1 MAGEFRADSAYIG
14 PSEWA
19 LGVAI
24 FGTVAWLLAW
34 AVPEP
39 ALRALE
45 GIASRFVGGGTRS
58 KLLLL
63 AVLGAILV
71 VVSTLAFE
79 HRPQLVD
86 SVIQLFQARIFAAG
100 DVAAPAPSRP
110 EFFVTQHMIVG
121 GGRWYSQYPPGHSAL
136 LAIGVVAGAPW
147 LVPVALSLAA
157 AVLLHGF
164 ALHAYDRPT
173 ARVTLL
179 LLVLCPFFFFMG
191 ASFMSHVSSLAA
203 VCAVL
208 YCLAR
213 WEETR
218 RVGFLS
224 AAGAALGAAFLSR
237 PVEALAIGAV
247 LGAALAADSL
257 QARRWT
263 PLAAFGAAFLAVA
276 SL

>member
-45 GIASRFVGGGTRS
+45 GIATRFVGGGTRS

-121 GGRWYSQYPPGHSAL
+121 GGRW
-136 LAIGVVAGAPW
+136 
-147 LVPVALSLAA
+147 
-157 AVLLHGF
+157 
-164 ALHAYDRPT
+164 
-173 ARVTLL
+173 
-179 LLVLCPFFFFMG
+179 
-191 ASFMSHVSSLAA
+191 
-203 VCAVL
+203 
-208 YCLAR
+208 
-213 WEETR
+213 
-218 RVGFLS
+218 
-224 AAGAALGAAFLSR
+224 
-237 PVEALAIGAV
+237 
-247 LGAALAADSL
+247 
-257 QARRWT
+257 
-263 PLAAFGAAFLAVA
+263 
-276 SL
+276 